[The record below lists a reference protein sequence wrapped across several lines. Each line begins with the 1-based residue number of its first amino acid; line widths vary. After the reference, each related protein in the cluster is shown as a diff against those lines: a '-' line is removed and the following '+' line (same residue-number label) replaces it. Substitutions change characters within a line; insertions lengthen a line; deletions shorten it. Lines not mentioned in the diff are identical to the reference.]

1 MSNVWVP
8 YGFWVLISTSSR
20 LGSFKVF
27 ISTKGIYLSLG
38 SEIAGLIA
46 DSVSKD
52 TFLLVQ
58 FKKFPNPSFKSN
70 DIAYFFAYFH
80 PLVKRLSAA
89 RQFGKCTR
97 NIVKHLSS
105 I

>member
-1 MSNVWVP
+1 MISATRK
-8 YGFWVLISTSSR
+8 LI
-20 LGSFKVF
+20 F
-27 ISTKGIYLSLG
+27 ISARGAYLSMVLKLPG
-38 SEIAGLIA
+38 SNA

-70 DIAYFFAYFH
+70 DIAYFFAYSH

>member
-1 MSNVWVP
+1 MGSIPAWV
-8 YGFWVLISTSSR
+8 I
-20 LGSFKVF
+20 KVF
-27 ISTKGIYLSLG
+27 ISAIGLYFSIG
-38 SEIAGLIA
+38 SEIAGRNA

-58 FKKFPNPSFKSN
+58 FKKFPNPSSKSN

-97 NIVKHLSS
+97 NIVKY
-105 I
+105 